1 MVQIKNILCPVDFF
15 AASRRALE
23 YSVALAQ
30 NYNATLHILH
40 VVSPVLPTSY
50 EFSLN
55 TADMIR
61 AFEEQALE
69 KVEDMGKQARSA
81 GIAVVSKV
89 RTGDID
95 DELKVAIAG
104 CDADIIIMGTHGRRG
119 FERWFLGSV
128 TERLLRHSAVPIL
141 TLSDL
146 EDTFRVP
153 PDVEK
158 VIVTTDFSEGTSE
171 AMKYALAIA
180 QEAPAEVTLLHVM
193 RQPPERSE
201 SVESLAE
208 VLEDHL
214 ASMVPDGV
222 LDWCKVKAEVEV
234 GTPFERILDLAE
246 KNQVD
251 LLVMNIHGKGMIE
264 RAMMGATAERVIRA
278 ARCPVL
284 AVPSTSEK

>member
-1 MVQIKNILCPVDFF
+1 
-15 AASRRALE
+15 
-23 YSVALAQ
+23 
-30 NYNATLHILH
+30 
-40 VVSPVLPTSY
+40 
-50 EFSLN
+50 
-55 TADMIR
+55 
-61 AFEEQALE
+61 
-69 KVEDMGKQARSA
+69 
-81 GIAVVSKV
+81 
-89 RTGDID
+89 
-95 DELKVAIAG
+95 
-104 CDADIIIMGTHGRRG
+104 
-119 FERWFLGSV
+119 
-128 TERLLRHSAVPIL
+128 
-141 TLSDL
+141 
-146 EDTFRVP
+146 
-153 PDVEK
+153 
-158 VIVTTDFSEGTSE
+158 
-171 AMKYALAIA
+171 
-180 QEAPAEVTLLHVM
+180 M